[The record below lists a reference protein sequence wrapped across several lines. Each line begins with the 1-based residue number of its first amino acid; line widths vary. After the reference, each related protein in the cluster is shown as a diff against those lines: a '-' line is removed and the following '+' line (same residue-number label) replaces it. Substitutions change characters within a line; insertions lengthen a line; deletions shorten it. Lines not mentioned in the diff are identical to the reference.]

1 MPEEDLT
8 YNISLNEEDLTAQLD
23 RIRSQIDLTMGA
35 MASEDAGIPQA
46 SDLLNTGSLF
56 SGTGGAGD
64 VTNVSQQMEQPM

>member
-8 YNISLNEEDLTAQLD
+8 YNISLNEEGLTAQLD

-35 MASEDAGIPQA
+35 LSSENAEIPQA

-56 SGTGGAGD
+56 SGTAGAGN
-64 VTNVSQQMEQPM
+64 VVNVSQQMEQPM